1 MKDGV
6 KLLGNGAND
15 VKVPLHI
22 VVSRASRSAIE
33 AVERV
38 GGQVHTRYYTR
49 FAIRQIVAG
58 KMDPVNSLES
68 RFGEEIAR
76 AGGSEIMTTSSS
88 LSSSSTPSSEGQ
100 EEASEGAANMGDVQV
115 IAGGAAEKAEVQ
127 VKRKQYLYRLPDPI
141 KRKDLEYY
149 RDPAHRGYLAHTVP
163 EGQSPSL
170 FWKVPKVVEK
180 GRKGMVKK
188 KAKLAENRIF

>member
-1 MKDGV
+1 M
-6 KLLGNGAND
+6 
-15 VKVPLHI
+15 
-22 VVSRASRSAIE
+22 SRASRSAIE
-33 AVERV
+33 AVEKA

-49 FAIRQIVAG
+49 FAIRQIVQG

-76 AGGSEIMTTSSS
+76 AGGAEVIATSSATSSS
-88 LSSSSTPSSEGQ
+88 SNGQ
-100 EEASEGAANMGDVQV
+100 EEGSEGV
-115 IAGGAAEKAEVQ
+115 IDAGVAKVTDGGAEGGELQ

-163 EGQSPSL
+163 DGQSPSL

-180 GRKGMVKK
+180 GQKGMVRR